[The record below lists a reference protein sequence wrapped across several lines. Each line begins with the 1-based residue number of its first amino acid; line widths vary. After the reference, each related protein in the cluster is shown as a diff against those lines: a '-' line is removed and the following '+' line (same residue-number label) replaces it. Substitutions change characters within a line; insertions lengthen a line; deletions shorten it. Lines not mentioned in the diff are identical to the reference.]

1 MFSAK
6 CPFCTRRPFWAATR
20 RPNILNFFWKFEG
33 VAKKQ
38 GKTSVFWLSNV
49 VVFFLSIVSSWSP
62 VVLTNLLACKCVIH
76 RWCLT
81 FHVMFSFFPVVVFPC
96 FYSSL
101 FFLGS
106 YFFIWLFVFLV
117 FSIGGTET
125 QMKPQNISKFSL
137 SSSASVPASP
147 HFHLARIITRLGQQK
162 NLSKNLFFCCLYAWS
177 ISNVLKYLFLLCFY
191 TSSKCCLQNGPQEK
205 R

>member
-1 MFSAK
+1 MPILHPSAVLGRNPPTKYSQFFFGSLKGGQKTGKNQCFLVVSCAVFCFLYRLLMVTCRLDKPSCLQMCHSSLVSHFS
-6 CPFCTRRPFWAATR
+6 CY
-20 RPNILNFFWKFEG
+20 
-33 VAKKQ
+33 V
-38 GKTSVFWLSNV
+38 
-49 VVFFLSIVSSWSP
+49 
-62 VVLTNLLACKCVIH
+62 
-76 RWCLT
+76 
-81 FHVMFSFFPVVVFPC
+81 FSFFPVVVFPC
-96 FYSSL
+96 FYSFL

-162 NLSKNLFFCCLYAWS
+162 NFSKNLFFCCLYAWS